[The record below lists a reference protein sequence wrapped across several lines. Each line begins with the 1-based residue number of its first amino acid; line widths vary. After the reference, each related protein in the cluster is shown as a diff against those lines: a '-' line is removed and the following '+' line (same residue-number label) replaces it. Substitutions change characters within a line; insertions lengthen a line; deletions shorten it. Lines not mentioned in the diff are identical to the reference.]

1 MSYFKYTQHDKFMI
15 GLGSYFNQK
24 TTTSDCVA
32 YHLEFI
38 LHVIKFICNDVFLD
52 S

>member
-24 TTTSDCVA
+24 TTTSDFVA